1 MTMLKYTFLWMMILV
16 SIGFFLVGVYKNIV
30 SKIAHILWV
39 NDPGPTGTA
48 SRDTRVRLPF
58 ASKETIFREAIIQ
71 KRIENRSA
79 FLWFRHLLIA
89 FGFVSLFV
97 VAQLY
102 ALFIKVYPIAYFV
115 SGVGRGYLKFSLEL
129 TGLVLFVGLTLGLIH
144 RIMNAEQEKTF
155 VDLRLLLLL
164 WLVVATGFM
173 TEILRFIIEPHD
185 AFIAYSFVA
194 APVARAMAAFPWQWN
209 TLYTVMWTTHAILI
223 AFFFAC
229 IPFTKFVH
237 IFVAPFGRSITMGQ
251 DTSRLK
257 REKIAEG
264 LL

>member
-1 MTMLKYTFLWMMILV
+1 MLKYTFIWVLVLV
-16 SIGFFLVGVYKNIV
+16 SMAFFLVGVYRNIV

-39 NDPGPTGTA
+39 NDPGATGEGA
-48 SRDTRVRLPF
+48 RDPRVRLPF
-58 ASKETIFREAIIQ
+58 PRMETIFREAVIQ

-79 FLWFRHLLIA
+79 FLWLRHLLIA

-102 ALFIKVYPIAYFV
+102 ALLINVYPIEYFV
-115 SGVGRGYLKFSLEL
+115 SGTGRGYLKFGLEL

-144 RIMNAEQEKTF
+144 RIVHAEQEKVW
-155 VDLRLLLLL
+155 VDLRLLVLL
-164 WLVVATGFM
+164 WSVVATGFM
-173 TEILRFIIEPHD
+173 TEAFRFITEPHD
-185 AFIAYSFVA
+185 AFMQYSFMA
-194 APVARAMAAFPWQWN
+194 CPLARWMGKLPWQWDI
-209 TLYTVMWTTHAILI
+209 LYTSMWAIHVILI
-223 AFFFAC
+223 AFFFAV

-237 IFVAPFGRSITMGQ
+237 IFVAPIGRSILMGQ
-251 DTSRLK
+251 DTSMLK